1 MKIIKNL
8 SDKELAH
15 TAKQIALETQ
25 ARANRKSAAREILAV
40 LKKHNLTL
48 KDLSDLDFATRSK
61 KSKTAISKKV
71 QKKSKKT
78 DKRAKVLAKFRNPTG
93 SEQWTGR
100 GRAPKWVSN
109 IVNARKIT
117 IEQFKTDKRYK
128 I

>member
-1 MKIIKNL
+1 MKTIKNL

-61 KSKTAISKKV
+61 KSKTAVGKKV
-71 QKKSKKT
+71 QKISKKT
-78 DKRAKVLAKFRNPTG
+78 DKRTKVAMKYKNPTS

-100 GRAPKWVSN
+100 GRTPKWVEE
-109 IVNARKIT
+109 ILTKRKIT
-117 IEQFKTDKRYK
+117 IAQFKNDGRYK

>member
-1 MKIIKNL
+1 LKIIKNL

-48 KDLSDLDFATRSK
+48 KDLSDLNFATRSK
-61 KSKTAISKKV
+61 NSKAAVGTKV
-71 QKKSKKT
+71 QKDSKKT
-78 DKRAKVLAKFRNPTG
+78 DNRAKVIAKFRNPTG
-93 SEQWTGR
+93 SERWTGR
-100 GRAPKWVSN
+100 GRAPKWVAE
-109 IVNARKIT
+109 ILTKQKIT
-117 IEQFKTDKRYK
+117 LAQFKQDKRYK